1 MTYFKDFI
9 EDYNTATMP
18 HEKYYNYEVWEMN
31 EYRKAQLNK
40 INKTGAII
48 NFFSIKSNTF
58 FILLAVWESNIRT
71 VTAGQY
77 KKVGNFIE
85 QEEVE

>member
-18 HEKYYNYEVWEMN
+18 HEKYYNFEAWEMN

-40 INKTGAII
+40 INKTGVII
-48 NFFSIKSNTF
+48 NFF
-58 FILLAVWESNIRT
+58 
-71 VTAGQY
+71 
-77 KKVGNFIE
+77 
-85 QEEVE
+85 